1 MTEAGPAGPAREPVL
16 RLRAASRRHGGTLA
30 LSPVSLSLHPGTAA
44 LVTGHNGSGKS
55 TLLRIAAGLLRPTVG
70 SRELS
75 GRALYLLSGQG
86 ARAVETP
93 LTAVSTAARLAGV
106 AAGAAAESAR
116 AALDVVGLGDAAA
129 RPAGTLSSGQRARL
143 TLAVALA
150 CPAALVCLDE
160 PTAHLDSDGPPLVH
174 GVVTTLRERG
184 SAVLVATHDA
194 AGPSWPVDAH
204 LHLEDGA
211 VRSVGRTTETKRA
224 LAV

>member
-55 TLLRIAAGLLRPTVG
+55 TLLRIAAGLLRPTAG

-116 AALDVVGLGDAAA
+116 AALEVVGLGDAAG
-129 RPAGTLSSGQRARL
+129 RPAGTLS
-143 TLAVALA
+143 
-150 CPAALVCLDE
+150 
-160 PTAHLDSDGPPLVH
+160 
-174 GVVTTLRERG
+174 
-184 SAVLVATHDA
+184 
-194 AGPSWPVDAH
+194 
-204 LHLEDGA
+204 
-211 VRSVGRTTETKRA
+211 
-224 LAV
+224 